1 METTKIRNESGDTI
15 TKLTEIKIIIRK
27 FYRQLY
33 MDKLNNLEKL
43 DKYTETQTQ
52 KQIEISA
59 PYKKVNMLNRQS
71 NISNKKSPGI
81 GCFTGKCY
89 EKI

>member
-33 MDKLNNLEKL
+33 MDKLNNLENL
-43 DKYTETQTQ
+43 DKYTET
-52 KQIEISA
+52 
-59 PYKKVNMLNRQS
+59 
-71 NISNKKSPGI
+71 
-81 GCFTGKCY
+81 
-89 EKI
+89 